1 MSHEPLPTQETS
13 ATGPRV
19 IAPGPIITRYIGYVI
34 ALVFVLFCGQYL
46 WRHHDEFMILAEKS
60 KPDLIGA
67 GLMILV
73 SMFIAA
79 YQLGLFFRHF
89 GVVTG
94 KLELAAITFG
104 VFLGNNF
111 LPMRGGSAG
120 LAVYMKKVHGLEFS
134 SFAAIYG
141 GTGLL
146 AILVN
151 SALALMGFIYMAIFK
166 GYFNPGLLIIIALMF
181 FISLLMCL
189 AAPNIK
195 WKHGKALGFVLSA
208 IDSWRVLAGNRGLLL
223 LLTLSF
229 VGISCC
235 MAVAFLFI
243 YRATGVHIGL
253 WASLIISSLGNIA
266 NAVPISPGSLGI
278 FDTVT
283 IQIPRVF
290 GLEASDT
297 IVATLVFRILWLGW
311 GIALGLPGLFYMSRR
326 VARDEKINKKT
337 YTDHDIAK

>member
-1 MSHEPLPTQETS
+1 MSHESLPTQD
-13 ATGPRV
+13 TGNSGAKV
-19 IAPGPIITRYIGYVI
+19 IVSGPVVTRYIGYGI
-34 ALVFVLFCGQYL
+34 ALIFILFCGQYL
-46 WRHHDEFMILAEKS
+46 WRHHDEFLVLARKS
-60 KPDLIGA
+60 KPDLIAA
-67 GLMILV
+67 GLMILFA
-73 SMFIAA
+73 MFIAA

-111 LPMRGGSAG
+111 LPMRGGSAA
-120 LAVYMKKVHGLEFS
+120 LAIYMKKVHGLDFS
-134 SFAAIYG
+134 SFATIYG

-151 SALALMGFIYMAIFK
+151 SALALMGFIYLAVFK
-166 GYFNPGLLIIIALMF
+166 GYFNPGLLIIIGLMF
-181 FISLLMCL
+181 VVSLALSL
-189 AAPNIK
+189 AAPKIN
-195 WKHGKALGFVLSA
+195 WKNGKVLGFIFSA
-208 IDSWRVLAGNRGLLL
+208 IASWRVLTGNRGLLL

-229 VGISCC
+229 VGISFC
-235 MAVAFLFI
+235 MALAFLFI
-243 YRATGVHIGL
+243 YRSTGVHMGL

-311 GIALGLPGLFYMSRR
+311 GFVLGLPGLIYMSRR
-326 VARDEKINKKT
+326 VSRGDKSSYSK
-337 YTDHDIAK
+337 YTNREF